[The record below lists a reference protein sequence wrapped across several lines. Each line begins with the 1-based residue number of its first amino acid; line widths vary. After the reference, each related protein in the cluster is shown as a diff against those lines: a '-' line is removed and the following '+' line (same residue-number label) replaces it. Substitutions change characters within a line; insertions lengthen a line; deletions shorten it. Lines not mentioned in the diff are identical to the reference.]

1 MNERKQAVFY
11 NGVLSDFSFIESGVP
26 QGSVLGPLLFSLFLN
41 DLPASLEFCSIHMFA
56 DDVQVYLCASDD
68 VDMNDFARKINHD
81 LNNILRWSQNN
92 LLTVNPSKT
101 KATLICKLK
110 NRPLP
115 PSIYFDGKRVQFYD
129 KLENLGE
136 IFTSNLCWD
145 AFINGQC
152 GKIYGTLKKLN
163 LTTKHLDTAMK
174 IKLFKSLILPHFIYC
189 DFLFSNATASA
200 LNRLRVALNACV
212 RYVFNLTRYSHVSH
226 LQDVLLGCQFS
237 KFYSFRACLQVY
249 IIIKRKTPRYL
260 YDKLQFMRNTR
271 TMSLVIPN
279 HSSAYYGQSL
289 FVRGINNWNRLSPTL
304 KSTANIYGFKGGLLR
319 ELERLQ

>member
-1 MNERKQAVFY
+1 
-11 NGVLSDFSFIESGVP
+11 
-26 QGSVLGPLLFSLFLN
+26 
-41 DLPASLEFCSIHMFA
+41 
-56 DDVQVYLCASDD
+56 
-68 VDMNDFARKINHD
+68 
-81 LNNILRWSQNN
+81 
-92 LLTVNPSKT
+92 
-101 KATLICKLK
+101 
-110 NRPLP
+110 
-115 PSIYFDGKRVQFYD
+115 
-129 KLENLGE
+129 
-136 IFTSNLCWD
+136 
-145 AFINGQC
+145 
-152 GKIYGTLKKLN
+152 
-163 LTTKHLDTAMK
+163 MK

-304 KSTANIYGFKGGLLR
+304 KQALFCSSWSDRWSDLVRSQQLWVSIRCWLNNPWLR
-319 ELERLQ
+319 EWRETLALSKRTSSIWQL